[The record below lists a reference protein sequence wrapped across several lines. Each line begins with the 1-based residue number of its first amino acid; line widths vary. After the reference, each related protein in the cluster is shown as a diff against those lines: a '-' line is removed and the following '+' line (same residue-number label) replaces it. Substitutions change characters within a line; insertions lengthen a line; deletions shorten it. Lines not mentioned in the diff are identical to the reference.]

1 MRERHYI
8 IIAAVLAAIIAV
20 ISAVGAFTL
29 NTSKMGEKI
38 SSSLQL
44 KDNYLKKYA
53 YPEVRSNIF
62 LAFAAP
68 VAPAPKP
75 VVIEQKKDLPPPVDP
90 YEQYYRDLKTYQIF
104 GFSKDGENNMVFLSR
119 GDSTLTLKKGDT
131 FGDKYIVNGL
141 TDNEMTVG
149 LVDDNNFQ
157 YKMTQR

>member
-1 MRERHYI
+1 MRR
-8 IIAAVLAAIIAV
+8 
-20 ISAVGAFTL
+20 
-29 NTSKMGEKI
+29 TS
-38 SSSLQL
+38 
-44 KDNYLKKYA
+44 
-53 YPEVRSNIF
+53 EVRSNIF